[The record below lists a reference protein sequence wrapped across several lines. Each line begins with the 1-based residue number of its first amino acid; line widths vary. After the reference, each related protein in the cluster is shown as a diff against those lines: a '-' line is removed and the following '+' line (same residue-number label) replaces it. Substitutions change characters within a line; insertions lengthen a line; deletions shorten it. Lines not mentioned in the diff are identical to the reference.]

1 MNQNHFLR
9 QSGIGLPEQVQH
21 LKEAGYFDHAIRVVD
36 QMLAED
42 GLPRCMRE
50 NLMAQREIMVRL
62 PGQFPFTKE
71 AGLARV
77 REKIPDFTMEEL
89 EHYMDNGRITWIFVE
104 GQEHLV
110 GSFFGTLCKE
120 PEIAARLPK
129 EPVDPQKVSHEQ
141 LDRTGRLDRAV
152 RIMQEKG
159 RMGARIRLRHTVQ
172 VKDEFFV
179 PGETYRVY
187 IPLAAHCIQ
196 QSDIEIHDCCGQPL
210 HIAGEDADTRTI
222 CWEETMTENHP
233 FWVEYSYTHVAP
245 YVDPSRIKADPIQP
259 DFYTGEH
266 APHIVFTPYVKA
278 LCAEL
283 TEGVTDPV
291 EKARRFYNYV
301 TTQVKYSFM
310 PDYFVQPE
318 IADSCLRTRRG
329 DCGVQALAFITLC
342 RCAGIPAKWQ
352 SGMVA
357 DPDSV
362 GSHDWAMFYVAPHG
376 WMFADP
382 SFGGSAYR
390 AGSEL
395 RHKHYFGNLDI
406 YRNVTTNAFQA
417 DFEPCSRFWRHDPY
431 DNQVGEVE
439 DSRRG
444 YPGRQV
450 RHTIEMV
457 SLEEL
462 ED

>member
-1 MNQNHFLR
+1 MQWTELTIR
-9 QSGIGLPEQVQH
+9 TCSEGI
-21 LKEAGYFDHAIRVVD
+21 
-36 QMLAED
+36 
-42 GLPRCMRE
+42 
-50 NLMAQREIMVRL
+50 
-62 PGQFPFTKE
+62 
-71 AGLARV
+71 
-77 REKIPDFTMEEL
+77 EL
-89 EHYMDNGRITWIFVE
+89 
-104 GQEHLV
+104 
-110 GSFFGTLCKE
+110 
-120 PEIAARLPK
+120 
-129 EPVDPQKVSHEQ
+129 
-141 LDRTGRLDRAV
+141 
-152 RIMQEKG
+152 
-159 RMGARIRLRHTVQ
+159 
-172 VKDEFFV
+172 
-179 PGETYRVY
+179 
-187 IPLAAHCIQ
+187 
-196 QSDIEIHDCCGQPL
+196 
-210 HIAGEDADTRTI
+210 
-222 CWEETMTENHP
+222 
-233 FWVEYSYTHVAP
+233 
-245 YVDPSRIKADPIQP
+245 
-259 DFYTGEH
+259 
-266 APHIVFTPYVKA
+266 

-357 DPDSV
+357 DPDSM

-444 YPGRQV
+444 YSGRQV